1 MLRNIHA
8 LSVCLKF
15 YNGRKH
21 ILKISTLS
29 LVIKFSPIT
38 VQNNKLQGPL
48 KGRIIKKRDRIKR
61 KTIFDIRLLR
71 QLICINRG
79 VGGCEIKNRTL
90 TSFKLSILAVE
101 WINFSFPFFMEIFSQ
116 VNVDFKRD
124 ISGLLWTVQINEN
137 TRGKNHESH
146 KHLSGTRE
154 TPKEKAQNM
163 NS

>member
-1 MLRNIHA
+1 MTTFVKVDCRWKDLAVMLRNIHV
-8 LSVCLKF
+8 LSVRLKF
-15 YNGRKH
+15 YNSQKH

-79 VGGCEIKNRTL
+79 VGGCEIKKRTL
-90 TSFKLSILAVE
+90 ILSKLSMLLKGSTLPFHFFGNSLA
-101 WINFSFPFFMEIFSQ
+101 
-116 VNVDFKRD
+116 
-124 ISGLLWTVQINEN
+124 
-137 TRGKNHESH
+137 GKCR
-146 KHLSGTRE
+146 L
-154 TPKEKAQNM
+154 
-163 NS
+163 

>member
-1 MLRNIHA
+1 MTTFVKVDCRWKDLAVMLRNIHV

-15 YNGRKH
+15 YNSQKH

-79 VGGCEIKNRTL
+79 VGGCEIKKRTL
-90 TSFKLSILAVE
+90 ILSKLSILTNAVE
-101 WINFSFPFFMEIFSQ
+101 GINFSFPF
-116 VNVDFKRD
+116 
-124 ISGLLWTVQINEN
+124 LW
-137 TRGKNHESH
+137 K
-146 KHLSGTRE
+146 
-154 TPKEKAQNM
+154 
-163 NS
+163 